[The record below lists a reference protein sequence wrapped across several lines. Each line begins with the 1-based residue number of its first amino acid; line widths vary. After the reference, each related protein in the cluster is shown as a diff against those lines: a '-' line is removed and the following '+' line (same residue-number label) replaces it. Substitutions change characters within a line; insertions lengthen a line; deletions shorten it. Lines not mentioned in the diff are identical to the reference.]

1 MDAKQTEKMIE
12 SMRERQ
18 EKKLAANKNK
28 SIAVSSFM
36 SFTENLKS
44 SNYSFKDSL
53 DLKSY
58 VQGSI
63 GRDFPEAAL
72 VAVCDFMKNSPYLKG
87 DGVSTPAI
95 SADYSF
101 SAVTSDLSQTLASI
115 KPATP
120 EMSALMLETATKLN
134 SDRDAFLERRGIEYE
149 CKPELRLREYNKM
162 GKYFGDEK
170 VAKAYLAA
178 ALPEI
183 EKMGLADYKGAVG
196 LETRMRFEEIA
207 KLHPELA
214 DAVKVHQLSSDERA
228 FCEKLRS
235 GKQSKANTQSSKKI
249 RDFDFKNVKDKAKEF
264 VKGSKAYAT
273 GRNLF
278 NQVKE
283 GTLNAWNNPKN
294 VVKNVFVENMRMLK
308 ENPKRFT
315 VGGAAAMFAG
325 FETLNPPL
333 VAAGAAI
340 MTAGAMQWAASK
352 VKEKIAPKKGDEE
365 KSFKIPGEHGL
376 NNVVL
381 GKSYKEGR

>member
-18 EKKLAANKNK
+18 EKELAANKNK
-28 SIAVSSFM
+28 SVDVSSFM

-44 SNYSFKDSL
+44 SNYSFKDSS

-58 VQGSI
+58 VKGGI
-63 GRDFPEAAL
+63 GRDFPEAAV

-87 DGVSTPAI
+87 DGVSTSGT

-101 SAVTSDLSQTLASI
+101 SAVTSDLCQTLASI
-115 KPATP
+115 QPATP
-120 EMSALMLETATKLN
+120 EISVLMLETAMKLN
-134 SDRDAFLERRGIEYE
+134 SDRDAFLERQGIEYE

-170 VAKAYLAA
+170 VAKAYWAA
-178 ALPEI
+178 TLPEI
-183 EKMGLADYKGAVG
+183 EKMGLADYKGIVG

-214 DAVKVHQLSSDERA
+214 GVVKVHQLSSEERA
-228 FCEKLRS
+228 FCEKLRE
-235 GKQSKANTQSSKKI
+235 GEQSKADTHSSKKM
-249 RDFDFKNVKDKAKEF
+249 RNFDFKNVKDKAKTF
-264 VKGSKAYAT
+264 VAGSKAYAA
-273 GRNLF
+273 GKDLF
-278 NQVKE
+278 KRVKDE
-283 GTLNAWNNPKN
+283 TVKAWNNPKN
-294 VVKNVFVENMRMLK
+294 VVKDVFVENMRVLK
-308 ENPKRFT
+308 ENPRKYT
-315 VGGAAAMFAG
+315 VGGVAAMFVG
-325 FETLNPPL
+325 FETLNPPF